1 VPFTIDLAGRR
12 ALVTGGGQGIGRA
25 TAHALAE
32 AGASVVVNDVVADR
46 AEEVAAEIRQTGGEA
61 AAAAFDVTDRRAVR
75 AAVDELGGVDIL
87 VNNAGN
93 AGTEGFGPLVPFA
106 DTDPDTWDRYLR
118 VNLYGV
124 MYCTHAALPA
134 MIARGEG
141 RIVTVVSEA
150 GRFGDAYLAPYA
162 AAKAGAAGFCR
173 SVAREVGR
181 HGITVNCVSLGT
193 VRTPAAAGGSTE
205 PDQPD
210 HPDHPDHASDA
221 DDEATRRRLSRYVIR
236 RPGEP
241 ADVAAMVTY
250 LASPLASWITGQT
263 YPVNG
268 GYTLS
273 L

>member
-1 VPFTIDLAGRR
+1 VTFTIDLDGRR
-12 ALVTGGGQGIGRA
+12 ALVTGAGHGVGRA
-25 TAHALAE
+25 TARSLAD

-46 AEEVAAEIRQTGGEA
+46 AEAVVAEIRSVGGEA
-61 AAAAFDVTDRRAVR
+61 DAATFDVTDRHTVR
-75 AAVDELGGVDIL
+75 AAIGGLNGLDIL

-93 AGTEGFGPLVPFA
+93 AGTEGFTAMVPFV
-106 DTDPDTWDRYLR
+106 DTDPDTWDRFIR

-141 RIVTVVSEA
+141 RVVTIVSDA

-193 VRTPAAAGGSTE
+193 VRTSTTTGGNE
-205 PDQPD
+205 PDDP
-210 HPDHPDHASDA
+210 A
-221 DDEATRRRLSRYVIR
+221 DETADRRLSRYIVR
-236 RPGEP
+236 RRGEP
-241 ADVAAMVTY
+241 ADAAAMVTY

>member
-1 VPFTIDLAGRR
+1 ML
-12 ALVTGGGQGIGRA
+12 
-25 TAHALAE
+25 ALA
-32 AGASVVVNDVVADR
+32 S
-46 AEEVAAEIRQTGGEA
+46 
-61 AAAAFDVTDRRAVR
+61 
-75 AAVDELGGVDIL
+75 
-87 VNNAGN
+87 
-93 AGTEGFGPLVPFA
+93 
-106 DTDPDTWDRYLR
+106 WDRFFR
-118 VNLYGV
+118 INLFGV
-124 MYCTHAALPA
+124 MYCTHAALPS
-134 MIARGEG
+134 MIANRQG
-141 RIVTVVSEA
+141 RVITIVSDA

-193 VRTPAAAGGSTE
+193 MRTPGTTTE
-205 PDQPD
+205 DDPDD
-210 HPDHPDHASDA
+210 LDYSNDKAM
-221 DDEATRRRLSRYVIR
+221 RKRLSQYIIR
-236 RPGEP
+236 RQGEP

>member
-1 VPFTIDLAGRR
+1 VPFTIDLTGRR
-12 ALVTGGGQGIGRA
+12 TLVTGGGQGIGRA

-46 AEEVAAEIRQTGGEA
+46 ADGVAAEIRDAGGEA
-61 AAAAFDVTDRRAVR
+61 DVAAFDVTDRQAVQT
-75 AAVDELGGVDIL
+75 AFEGLGGVDIL

-93 AGTEGFGPLVPFA
+93 AGTEGFGPMVPFA

-134 MIARGEG
+134 MIAKGEG
-141 RIVTVVSEA
+141 RIVTVVSDA

-193 VRTPAAAGGSTE
+193 VRTPAPTASSE
-205 PDQPD
+205 PEPLD
-210 HPDHPDHASDA
+210 HPDHPADA
-221 DDEATRRRLSRYVIR
+221 TDEAMRRLLSRYIIR

>member
-25 TAHALAE
+25 TAQALAE

-46 AEEVAAEIRQTGGEA
+46 AEEVASGIRHTGGDA
-61 AAAAFDVTDRRAVR
+61 GAAAFDVTDRRAVR

-134 MIARGEG
+134 MIARREG
-141 RIVTVVSEA
+141 RIVTVVSDA

-193 VRTPAAAGGSTE
+193 VRTPAAVGGTE
-205 PDQPD
+205 PEQPN
-210 HPDHPDHASDA
+210 HPDRPDI
-221 DDEATRRRLSRYVIR
+221 DDEAMRRRLSRYIIR

>member
-1 VPFTIDLAGRR
+1 MTFTIDLDGRR
-12 ALVTGGGQGIGRA
+12 ALVTGAGQGIGRA
-25 TAHALAE
+25 TARALAD
-32 AGASVVVNDVVADR
+32 AGASVVVNDVLADR
-46 AEEVAAEIRQTGGEA
+46 AEAVVAEICEGGGEA
-61 AAAAFDVTDRRAVR
+61 EPAAFDVTDRQAVR
-75 AAVDELGGVDIL
+75 AAIEELGGLDIL

-93 AGTEGFGPLVPFA
+93 AGTEGFTAQVPFA
-106 DTDPDTWDRYLR
+106 DTDPDSWDRYFR
-118 VNLYGV
+118 INLYGV

-134 MIARGEG
+134 MIAKGEG
-141 RIVTVVSEA
+141 RIVTVVSDA

-193 VRTPAAAGGSTE
+193 VRTPTTTRSDDPDE
-205 PDQPD
+205 LDQPND
-210 HPDHPDHASDA
+210 APD
-221 DDEATRRRLSRYVIR
+221 ETTRRRMGQYIIR

>member
-1 VPFTIDLAGRR
+1 VPFTIDLAARR

-46 AEEVAAEIRQTGGEA
+46 ADGVAGEIHDAGGEA
-61 AAAAFDVTDRRAVR
+61 DAAAFDVTDPQAVQT
-75 AAVDELGGVDIL
+75 AFAELGGIDIL

-93 AGTEGFGPLVPFA
+93 AGTEGFGPMVPFA
-106 DTDPDTWDRYLR
+106 GTDPDTWDRYLR

-134 MIARGEG
+134 MIAKGEG
-141 RIVTVVSEA
+141 RIVTVVSDA

-193 VRTPAAAGGSTE
+193 VRTPAAVGSTE
-205 PDQPD
+205 PERLDRAD
-210 HPDHPDHASDA
+210 HPADA
-221 DDEATRRRLSRYVIR
+221 DGEATRRHLSRYIIR

>member
-25 TAHALAE
+25 TAHALVE

-46 AEEVAAEIRQTGGEA
+46 ADGVAAEIRDAGGEA
-61 AAAAFDVTDRRAVR
+61 DVAAFDVTDRQAVQT
-75 AAVDELGGVDIL
+75 AFEGLGGVDIL

-93 AGTEGFGPLVPFA
+93 AGTEGFGPMVPFA

-134 MIARGEG
+134 MIAKGEG
-141 RIVTVVSEA
+141 RIVTVVSDA
-150 GRFGDAYLAPYA
+150 GRLGDAYLAPYA

-193 VRTPAAAGGSTE
+193 VRTPAATASSE
-205 PDQPD
+205 PEPLD
-210 HPDHPDHASDA
+210 HPDHPADA
-221 DDEATRRRLSRYVIR
+221 ANEAMRRRLSRYIIR